1 MNPIFS
7 RRVNR
12 IPPIVSAMTR
22 GMRRRRRRV
31 QKGGTFLPTR
41 TRRLNNAWIR
51 SALKKRRRRRR
62 R

>member
-12 IPPIVSAMTR
+12 IPPIVSAMSR
-22 GMRRRRRRV
+22 GRRRRRRV

-51 SALKKRRRRRR
+51 SALKKSRRRRRR
-62 R
+62 